1 MKKYHSFGKL
11 LADYRKFH
19 NLSLIELAAKLDVDV
34 RTVTRWEKDESF
46 IKADKE
52 KDVVE
57 ILNIPHQVV
66 RNLNTDYPIPVYYSI
81 KLRTYSLSSLLV
93 KPIGAAWY
101 KSDLPREDELIH
113 LIANDSDVE
122 FVTDIQEMNN
132 NPKPVKAEL
141 VKEAAKLLPELNLM
155 LVDQS
160 GYYAGHISVLP
171 LKYSSYK
178 KIRERKMDEG
188 ALQCTDLSSNF
199 TKAPLVF
206 YFYSLY
212 ADSLENS
219 YHLINRL
226 LSYFKEKKFDDY
238 LFAGI
243 TYRENKVDLLREM
256 GIKVIWKDT
265 GEEGSEVNCTFMEGD
280 LDMFLFRET
289 R

>member
-1 MKKYHSFGKL
+1 MKKYQTFGTL

-46 IKADKE
+46 VKVDKE
-52 KDVVE
+52 KDIVE
-57 ILNIPHQVV
+57 ILRIPHQVV
-66 RNLNTDYPIPVYYSI
+66 RNLNTDYPIGVYYNI
-81 KLRTYSLSSLLV
+81 KLRTYSLSSLLI

-113 LIANDSDVE
+113 SIANDSDVE

-132 NPKPVKAEL
+132 NPKPIKAEL

-155 LVDQS
+155 LADQS

-178 KIRERKMDEG
+178 KIKEREMDEG
-188 ALQCTDLSSNF
+188 ALKCTDLSNSLSGN
-199 TKAPLVF
+199 PMVF

-219 YHLINRL
+219 YHLMNRL
-226 LSYFKEKKFDDY
+226 LSYFKEKKFEDY

-265 GEEGSEVNCTFMEGD
+265 EKEGDEVNCTFMEGD
-280 LDMFLFRET
+280 LDMFLFRAK

>member
-1 MKKYHSFGKL
+1 MEKYQSFGKL
-11 LADYRKFH
+11 LANYRKFY

-81 KLRTYSLSSLLV
+81 KLRTYSLSSLLA
-93 KPIGAAWY
+93 KPIGASWY
-101 KSDLPREDELIH
+101 KSDLPREDNLIH
-113 LIANDSDVE
+113 SIDKDSDVE
-122 FVTDIQEMNN
+122 FVMDIQEINN
-132 NPKPVKAEL
+132 NPKPIKADL

-155 LVDQS
+155 LTDQS

-171 LKYSSYK
+171 LKYSSYTK
-178 KIRERKMDEG
+178 LRERKMDEG
-188 ALQCTDLSSNF
+188 ALRCTDLSNNF
-199 TKAPLVF
+199 NTTPLVF

-219 YHLINRL
+219 YHLMNRL
-226 LSYFKEKKFDDY
+226 ISYFRERKFEDY

-243 TYRENKVDLLREM
+243 TFRENKVRLLREM

-265 GEEGSEVNCTFMEGD
+265 DEESGDVNCTFMEGD
-280 LDMFLFRET
+280 LDMFLFREK